1 MTIPSYPGDKN
12 FQKYKDGMYAVHYVP
27 ADRLD
32 SRPPACALLRV
43 SGRKQSEEDKH
54 SLPEQWRL
62 NWEDAERRGF
72 RIVAVYID
80 VLSGAERSRKAFQQ
94 MLADGRNGLYRAIFA
109 TMNDR
114 LFRNMWSAADLEELV
129 EQHTIELYGTAEP
142 IDKELLGL
150 FAWVASRERKNIIK
164 RTVMGRE
171 AVARNNGIPSG
182 KPPFYLKVIH
192 DERGK
197 PHHIEL
203 DEYYAPIIRE
213 RCVRYADG
221 EPLRSIMRDLLKDV
235 PRPKGKTK
243 YGWTPQYLN
252 QILRSTTLYG
262 KWPFKQYFI
271 DVPALVDRN
280 MWDRVQFSMQERR
293 RGSEGG
299 RPARIPAPLAKLMYC
314 AVCGKVM
321 NSHVRDWDYTY
332 KRLADGT
339 KARYRVKH
347 GKIKI
352 KYVCGGMNHYPDVH
366 QCRQPEY
373 VRNEDIF
380 PKVWNKLYNGL
391 AHPERI
397 TVGIRKVLEQL
408 EHSDE
413 QADLATIEKRL
424 AKIEQKMLSY
434 ADQRAEGVI
443 TPEQQRELTTRLQD
457 EKDAL
462 LAEKAKL
469 TSKTERIREAL
480 QMLAY
485 VEPVAKKMA
494 GKMKDLTDEE
504 RIIFIRAACGRIW
517 IDANNEIE
525 IELSLPGLEAF
536 AKREG
541 DNEDASESDN
551 SSSLPP
557 QSEPSDGFHEGA
569 GGTTNAE
576 RHWDLP
582 HKVRCTRN
590 TDCRRS

>member
-62 NWEDAERRGF
+62 NWEEAERRGF
-72 RIVAVYID
+72 HIVAVYID
-80 VLSGAERSRKAFQQ
+80 VLTGAERSRKAFQQ
-94 MLADGRNGLYRAIFA
+94 MLTDGRNGMYRAIFA

-129 EQHTIELYGTAEP
+129 EQHNIELYGTAEP

-171 AVARNNGIPSG
+171 AVARDNGIPSG
-182 KPPFYLKVIH
+182 RPPFYLKVVH
-192 DERGK
+192 DERDK

-203 DEYYAPIIRE
+203 DGYYAPIIRE
-213 RCVRYADG
+213 LCIRYADG

-235 PRPKGKTK
+235 PRPRGKTK

-271 DVPALVDRN
+271 DVPALLNKDL
-280 MWDRVQFSMQERR
+280 WDRVQFSMQERR
-293 RGSEGG
+293 HGSEGG

-314 AVCGKVM
+314 AVCGQVM

-366 QCRQPEY
+366 HCRQPEY

-424 AKIEQKMLSY
+424 VRIEQKMLSY
-434 ADQRAEGVI
+434 ADQRAEGII

-494 GKMKDLTDEE
+494 SKMKDLTDEE
-504 RIIFIRAACGRIW
+504 KIIFIRAACSRIW

-536 AKREG
+536 AKRE
-541 DNEDASESDN
+541 DEDANDPHST
-551 SSSLPP
+551 SSPPP
-557 QSEPSDGFHEGA
+557 QSEPSDSSHEGA
-569 GGTTNAE
+569 GGMTNAAQ
-576 RHWDLP
+576 HWDLP
-582 HKVRCTRN
+582 HKARCTRN
-590 TDCRRS
+590 TDCTRS

>member
-12 FQKYKDGMYAVHYVP
+12 FQKYKDGMYAVHYFP
-27 ADRLD
+27 PDRLD
-32 SRPPACALLRV
+32 SRSPACALLRV

-80 VLSGAERSRKAFQQ
+80 VLSGAERSRKSFQQ

-129 EQHTIELYGTAEP
+129 EQHNIELYGTAEP

-197 PHHIEL
+197 PNHIEL
-203 DEYYAPIIRE
+203 DEYYAPIIRGL
-213 RCVRYADG
+213 CVRYADG
-221 EPLRSIMRDLLKDV
+221 EPLRTIMRDLLKDV

-271 DVPALVDRN
+271 DVPALIDRDL
-280 MWDRVQFSMQERR
+280 WDRVQFSMQERR
-293 RGSEGG
+293 HGSEGG

-314 AVCGKVM
+314 AVCGQVM

-352 KYVCGGMNHYPDVH
+352 KYVCGGMNHSPDIH

-424 AKIEQKMLSY
+424 ARIEQKMLSY

-457 EKDAL
+457 EKETL
-462 LAEKAKL
+462 LQEKAKL

-494 GKMKDLTDEE
+494 GRMKDLTDEE
-504 RIIFIRAACGRIW
+504 KIIIIRAACGRIW

-536 AKREG
+536 ARHE
-541 DNEDASESDN
+541 DEDANDPHST
-551 SSSLPP
+551 SSPPP
-557 QSEPSDGFHEGA
+557 QSEPSDDSHKGA
-569 GGTTNAE
+569 GGTTNAAQH
-576 RHWDLP
+576 RDLP
-582 HKVRCTRN
+582 HKARCTHSR
-590 TDCRRS
+590 DCKHS